1 MSREG
6 DVSSVTLAYQ
16 WAGEELEFE
25 SFSNCLS
32 RVTAEAILSGK
43 TYPLVPFVR
52 DVDVVMDVGGNVGAG
67 AVFFSHA
74 YPDATIHSF
83 EPGSW
88 AYRLLKA
95 NTEARSN
102 VHAHNFGLYPRD
114 ASLPLYRGKYD
125 SGMSSV
131 AKSESTTEKREVVT
145 LRSVRAWLDENS
157 IDAVDILKID
167 AEGCEVPILEA
178 MGDLLPSVKV
188 VYLEYHSDDDRK
200 AFDRLLGETHVL
212 MHGQMMLHLGEVT
225 YVAKNAYESEDELD
239 RRPIKL
245 ALPET

>member
-1 MSREG
+1 MSSPG
-6 DVSSVTLAYQ
+6 DIPSVKLAYQ
-16 WAGEELEFE
+16 WGGEDLEFE

-43 TYPLVPFVR
+43 TYPVIPFVR
-52 DVDVVMDVGGNVGAG
+52 DVDVVMDVGGNVGAA

-95 NTEARSN
+95 NTDARPN
-102 VHAHNFGLYPRD
+102 VQAHNFGLYPRD
-114 ASLPLYRGKYD
+114 TSLPLYRGKYD

-131 AKSESTTEKREVVT
+131 AKSESTTEKSELVA
-145 LRSVRAWLDENS
+145 LRSVAAWLEENS
-157 IDAVDILKID
+157 IAAIDILKID

-178 MGDLLPSVKV
+178 LGDLRAKVKV

-200 AFDRLLGETHVL
+200 AFDRLLGDTHLL

-225 YVAKNAYESEDELD
+225 YVAKDAYESEDVLD

-245 ALPET
+245 EL